1 MQGTWQFMS
10 AVLLAFPG
18 HFQHAVW
25 HDLESFIH
33 VLHWMCLRFHMT
45 DYSTARDLCNHVRML
60 YTDAYRG
67 VDGVSYGGDMKL
79 RTLLAGRI
87 PFQLQN
93 GSVGQPRGLHSLL
106 VALSKLYGEHYA
118 WLQATSQLPVKVEA
132 EVCPRPPENITQDAE
147 EELGPSA
154 SEHARSAILSMENI
168 TVEPPPPPKD
178 PEPVLD
184 YEHVGKAFE
193 WVLIGPGDWIDDPK
207 SSDDHFALFSTLN
220 AQPAVTKRRSNGS
233 SEQREKRSRQASQ
246 SNAGGTIGSPAGPL
260 HCIGE

>member
-10 AVLLAFPG
+10 AVLLVFPG

-45 DYSTARDLCNHVRML
+45 DYSTARDLRNHVRML

-67 VDGVSYGGDMKL
+67 VDGVSYGGDIKL

-93 GSVGQPRGLHSLL
+93 GSVGRRKGLHTLL
-106 VALSKLYGEHYA
+106 AALSKLYGEHYA
-118 WLQATSQLPVKVEA
+118 WLKAQSMLPVIDDWADQASHAAQGAQEGSDTQVAEMAMPSVLSELVEDTA
-132 EVCPRPPENITQDAE
+132 NDPDVIQPP
-147 EELGPSA
+147 PSA
-154 SEHARSAILSMENI
+154 SAKM
-168 TVEPPPPPKD
+168 

-184 YEHVGKAFE
+184 YRHVKRAFVQTLFPERE
-193 WVLIGPGDWIDDPK
+193 WTDDPK
-207 SSDDHFALFSTLN
+207 SAMDGFAQF
-220 AQPAVTKRRSNGS
+220 A
-233 SEQREKRSRQASQ
+233 
-246 SNAGGTIGSPAGPL
+246 
-260 HCIGE
+260 